1 MFIYDILVYIIS
13 IILAYFV
20 IVLNVVTLVSIKE
33 WIEKNKKEK
42 KMEAIINFLKNGVE
56 ITFYGVLLIFG
67 IFTLYGMLKGIVRVM
82 VKKIFKWID

>member
-42 KMEAIINFLKNGVE
+42 KIWKQ
-56 ITFYGVLLIFG
+56 
-67 IFTLYGMLKGIVRVM
+67 
-82 VKKIFKWID
+82 

>member
-20 IVLNVVTLVSIKE
+20 IVLNVVALVSIKE

-42 KMEAIINFLKNGVE
+42 
-56 ITFYGVLLIFG
+56 
-67 IFTLYGMLKGIVRVM
+67 
-82 VKKIFKWID
+82 IDGSNN

>member
-20 IVLNVVTLVSIKE
+20 IVLNVVTIVSIKD

-42 KMEAIINFLKNGVE
+42 
-56 ITFYGVLLIFG
+56 
-67 IFTLYGMLKGIVRVM
+67 
-82 VKKIFKWID
+82 IDGSNN